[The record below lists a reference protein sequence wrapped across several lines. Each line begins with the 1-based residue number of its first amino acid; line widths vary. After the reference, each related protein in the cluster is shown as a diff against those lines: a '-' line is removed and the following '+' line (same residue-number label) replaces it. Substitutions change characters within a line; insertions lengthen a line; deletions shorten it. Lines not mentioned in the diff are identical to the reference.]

1 MHTIE
6 YIQNLIEES
15 ISNQK
20 FDGYPPRLYEPIH
33 YTMSQGGKRLRP
45 SLMLLACEVF
55 AGDIHKALYPSIGME
70 VFHNFTLVH
79 DDIMDQAPLR
89 RNRET
94 VYKKWDT
101 NLAILSGDTM
111 FAMAYDFLLK
121 TDAELLPLILP
132 VFNRTAIEVCEGQQ
146 LDMEFENQKDTG
158 ISDYMEMIRL
168 KTGVLLAA
176 SLKTGALIGGA
187 SAAEADGLYNY
198 GIKIGLA
205 FQLMDDLLD
214 VFADESRF
222 GKVSGNDIITN
233 KKTFLYLTAYKMAND
248 EQKKALD
255 THFSP
260 INSQDSNQ
268 KIEAVKSLYLQIGVR
283 EQTISAM
290 DALYQ
295 EAKEILAAL
304 NLSNESKSELIR
316 FSEILM
322 VRKY

>member
-6 YIQNLIEES
+6 QIQELIEKT
-15 ISNQK
+15 ISQQK
-20 FDGYPPRLYEPIH
+20 FEGFPPLLYEPIH

-55 AGDIHKALYPSIGME
+55 GGDIQKALYPSIGME

-121 TDAELLPLILP
+121 TDAALLPAILP

-146 LDMEFENQKDTG
+146 LDMEFENRDNICIK
-158 ISDYMEMIRL
+158 DYMEMIRL
-168 KTGVLLAA
+168 KTAVLLAA
-176 SLKTGALIGGA
+176 SLKTGAIIGG
-187 SAAEADGLYNY
+187 SNQSDSDYLYEY
-198 GIKIGLA
+198 GIKVGLA

-214 VFADESRF
+214 AFADESRF

-233 KKTFLYLTAYKMAND
+233 KKTYLYLKAYELASE
-248 EQKKALD
+248 EQKVALD
-255 THFSP
+255 FHFSP
-260 INSQDSNQ
+260 VAANDAQAKVD
-268 KIEAVKSLYLQIGVR
+268 AVKSLYSQIGVR
-283 EQTISAM
+283 EETIATMNS
-290 DALYQ
+290 LYQ
-295 EAKEILAAL
+295 EAKDILNQLPVNEAA
-304 NLSNESKSELIR
+304 KSELVR

>member
-1 MHTIE
+1 
-6 YIQNLIEES
+6 
-15 ISNQK
+15 
-20 FDGYPPRLYEPIH
+20 
-33 YTMSQGGKRLRP
+33 
-45 SLMLLACEVF
+45 
-55 AGDIHKALYPSIGME
+55 
-70 VFHNFTLVH
+70 
-79 DDIMDQAPLR
+79 
-89 RNRET
+89 
-94 VYKKWDT
+94 
-101 NLAILSGDTM
+101 
-111 FAMAYDFLLK
+111 
-121 TDAELLPLILP
+121 
-132 VFNRTAIEVCEGQQ
+132 
-146 LDMEFENQKDTG
+146 
-158 ISDYMEMIRL
+158 
-168 KTGVLLAA
+168 
-176 SLKTGALIGGA
+176 
-187 SAAEADGLYNY
+187 
-198 GIKIGLA
+198 
-205 FQLMDDLLD
+205 
-214 VFADESRF
+214 
-222 GKVSGNDIITN
+222 VSGNDIITN